1 MGRKLGTVTKRPYS
15 EDEFEDEDEFEEY
28 VRESLRDRGFRAAY
42 EDAEARSRVL
52 GALVKIRQSLHL
64 TQTQVAKRMQ
74 TTQSFVSE
82 LENGA
87 TDPHLSTLQR
97 YARAVTARLL
107 VKIEMPP
114 DSPWLPADQGAYS
127 GGSRVRIRTER
138 PPIESSDLASTWKYQ
153 NLRDRGCRSG
163 NV

>member
-1 MGRKLGTVTKRPYS
+1 VTKRPY
-15 EDEFEDEDEFEEY
+15 DEDEDEFEEY
-28 VRESLRDRGFRAAY
+28 LSESLRDRGFRAAY

-52 GALVKIRQSLHL
+52 GVLVKIRQAFHL
-64 TQTQVAKRMQ
+64 TQTQVAQRMQ

-107 VKIEMPP
+107 VTIEMPP
-114 DSPWLPADQGAYS
+114 DGPWLPADQGAYS
-127 GGSRVRIRTER
+127 GGARVTIRTER
-138 PPIESSDLASTWKYQ
+138 PPIEGSDLASTWKSQ
-153 NLRDRGCRSG
+153 SPRKQGCRSG

>member
-1 MGRKLGTVTKRPYS
+1 VTKRPYS
-15 EDEFEDEDEFEEY
+15 DDEFEDEFEEY
-28 VRESLRDRGFRAAY
+28 LRGSLRDRGFRAAY

-52 GALVKIRQSLHL
+52 GDLVKIRQSLHL

-97 YARAVTARLL
+97 YARAVTAHLL
-107 VKIEMPP
+107 VKIEMLTEG
-114 DSPWLPADQGAYS
+114 PWLPAAQGAYS
-127 GGSRVRIRTER
+127 GGSRVTIRTER
-138 PPIESSDLASTWKYQ
+138 PPIKSPDLASTWRHQ
-153 NLRDRGCRSG
+153 NLRKRGCRSG